1 MIMLDTEYF
10 KAVMNDKNRH
20 HKKAL
25 KIKEYLKN
33 KKETTV
39 INTTILVE
47 TLKYCVGKDLSIK
60 ELYDDLTKENEYIK
74 LTNEDYQKTL
84 KINYLYE
91 NAIDYSDCTIINTM
105 HDMEITKIVSFNSC
119 FKEIDGLEVI
129 DNI

>member
-1 MIMLDTEYF
+1 MIILDSEYF

-20 HKKAL
+20 HRNAL

-33 KKETTV
+33 NKETTV

-47 TLKYCVGKDLSIK
+47 TLKWCAGEDLSIK
-60 ELYDDLTKENEYIK
+60 EIYDDLTKENEYIK
-74 LTNEDYQKTL
+74 LTDEDYQKTL

-91 NAIDYSDCTIINTM
+91 NTIDYSDCTIINTM
-105 HDMEITKIVSFNSC
+105 QDMGITKIVSFNSC